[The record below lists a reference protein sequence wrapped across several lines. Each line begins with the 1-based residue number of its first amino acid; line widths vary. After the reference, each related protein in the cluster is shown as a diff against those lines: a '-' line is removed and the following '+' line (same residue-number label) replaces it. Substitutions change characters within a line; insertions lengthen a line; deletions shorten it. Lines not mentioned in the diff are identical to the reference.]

1 LVETVLKIVPF
12 EDDQKKAIAYL
23 NDRSLQIGRILP
35 ISEGSL
41 REFFATGSSF
51 VLMQGRVIDALFS
64 YNPGREKQAPT
75 ARFRVV
81 TDSISGLKE
90 STRLVEETAVA
101 NEKLVLRT
109 NVFGYDK
116 KRLQAL
122 KSLGYIVGASLP
134 GVVSL
139 DGRRFDYHLLYKD
152 LTSRYKPSV
161 RRSYAKP
168 GLYGAVEVDKAKT
181 PKLKVR
187 GYKTEDRSILDK
199 FVSHQNVIRGIGS
212 GIFDGLYPF
221 SHGDYQQRV
230 DSKQVFPLVCEDEL
244 IREPVGIV
252 DLFGSSAQVMQHS
265 MGTGIYVKPDYQGL
279 GVGTMLMA
287 ASKVLAMRLHLAR
300 VWLSVFEGNSPALAL
315 YRRSGFEES
324 GKVPGWLQEGYVD
337 EIFMTLKL
345 D

>member
-122 KSLGYIVGASLP
+122 KSLGYIVGASL
-134 GVVSL
+134 
-139 DGRRFDYHLLYKD
+139 
-152 LTSRYKPSV
+152 
-161 RRSYAKP
+161 
-168 GLYGAVEVDKAKT
+168 
-181 PKLKVR
+181 
-187 GYKTEDRSILDK
+187 
-199 FVSHQNVIRGIGS
+199 QGS
-212 GIFDGLYPF
+212 D
-221 SHGDYQQRV
+221 V
-230 DSKQVFPLVCEDEL
+230 
-244 IREPVGIV
+244 
-252 DLFGSSAQVMQHS
+252 
-265 MGTGIYVKPDYQGL
+265 
-279 GVGTMLMA
+279 
-287 ASKVLAMRLHLAR
+287 
-300 VWLSVFEGNSPALAL
+300 
-315 YRRSGFEES
+315 
-324 GKVPGWLQEGYVD
+324 
-337 EIFMTLKL
+337 
-345 D
+345 